1 MRITMQKAESLTREQ
16 MREFLAAS
24 EELDFALARR
34 TEIYDLVERTLRR
47 QRYLELTKKDKGVVR
62 RYLAKLSGRSLP
74 QITRLIRQYRQSGA
88 VRVSQPRR
96 RRFPTRYT
104 ADDIALLAAVDAAH
118 EGLSG
123 PAVRHILWR
132 EYTVYNKA
140 AYQRLASISASH
152 IYNLRRTAAYRQHH
166 VHHTKTRSRGVSI
179 GERRKPD
186 PCGQPGYLRVDTVH
200 QGDTPTR
207 PGLYHINAV
216 DTLTQWQVV
225 GCCETISEAHLIP
238 VLEAILHQFPFL
250 VRGFHSDNGSEFLN
264 HRVEK
269 LLHKLLV
276 GEFTKSRAHRTTD
289 NALVEGKNGA
299 VLRKHIGHE
308 PIAACHA
315 AELQRFYTAEFN
327 SYLNYHRPCGFRG
340 HPAPVS
346 FPGPGLSFRQ
356 RLGVSQSP
364 GRETVAQAAS
374 GRVHQVAG
382 APHDRQC
389 SGRGQEWGGAAQAH
403 RTRTDRRLSRGR
415 AAALLHRRVQFVFEL
430 SSPLR
435 VRHGGGGRQRQAP
448 APLSA
453 PRLPHALRKAAF
465 ARQLGKP
472 LEAGHQ
478 SRFSRATS
486 TPDERHR
493 VRAADA
499 ATQEKTAGGLPVTV
513 VRQRPETGLSARD
526 SSGMGGGGGSSTSFL
541 ARSTTLQSFPL
552 PPRHPHT

>member
-186 PCGQPGYLRVDTVH
+186 PRGQPGYLRVDTVH

-327 SYLNYHRPCGFRG
+327 SYLNYHRPCGFATVEVGDNGKRRRRCRLQDYRTPYEKLLSLDNWES
-340 HPAPVS
+340 HLK
-346 FPGPGLSFRQ
+346 PGI
-356 RLGVSQSP
+356 
-364 GRETVAQAAS
+364 
-374 GRVHQVAG
+374 
-382 APHDRQC
+382 
-389 SGRGQEWGGAAQAH
+389 
-403 RTRTDRRLSRGR
+403 R
-415 AAALLHRRVQFVFEL
+415 AARV
-430 SSPLR
+430 
-435 VRHGGGGRQRQAP
+435 
-448 APLSA
+448 
-453 PRLPHALRKAAF
+453 
-465 ARQLGKP
+465 
-472 LEAGHQ
+472 
-478 SRFSRATS
+478 SRAAS

-493 VRAADA
+493 VRAADGTSLRSNARENCWRA
-499 ATQEKTAGGLPVTV
+499 AGHAGKTVPGDGPVGPGFFRDGRGKLDEFPCSQHNPAELPPPPSPSPHLNPLE
-513 VRQRPETGLSARD
+513 R
-526 SSGMGGGGGSSTSFL
+526 SSLPTSV
-541 ARSTTLQSFPL
+541 PL
-552 PPRHPHT
+552 PTQTCFRIILELENARKRKSP